1 MDNER
6 QLQAEQNKTQHGNS
20 SIINELSL
28 FSSPSAAWS
37 LSKHTGTITTQ
48 SPVLVTSDQAI
59 ANHIL
64 SEKVLTNSSNQ
75 FAPVA
80 TENARDLTKKSE
92 NKVKKTSEVN
102 AVN

>member
-1 MDNER
+1 MDNEK
-6 QLQAEQNKTQHGNS
+6 QLQAQQNHTQHGNS
-20 SIINELSL
+20 SIINDLSL

-48 SPVLVTSDQAI
+48 PVLVTSDPAI

-64 SEKVLTNSSNQ
+64 SEKVQNNSSNQ

-80 TENARDLTKKSE
+80 TENARDLTKKKKQ
-92 NKVKKTSEVN
+92 NKIVKLML
-102 AVN
+102 